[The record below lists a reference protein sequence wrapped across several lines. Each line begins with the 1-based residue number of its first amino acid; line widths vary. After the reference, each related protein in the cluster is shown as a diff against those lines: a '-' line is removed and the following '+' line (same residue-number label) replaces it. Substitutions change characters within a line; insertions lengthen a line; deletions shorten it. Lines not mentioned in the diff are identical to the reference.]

1 VVIWTIGFTKRTAED
16 FFETLRGAEIQRL
29 LDIRLNNSSQ
39 LAGFT
44 KKEDL
49 KYFLRE
55 ICQADYQHEPT
66 LAPTDELLRT
76 YKKEHGSWDVY
87 EAGFLDL
94 MRSRRI
100 DAALDPGSFDRRTV
114 LLCSE
119 FEPDHCHRRLVAE
132 YLARHWANVQVIHL

>member
-16 FFETLRGAEIQRL
+16 FFETLRSAEIERL

-55 ICQADYQHEPT
+55 ICRAHYEHEPR

-76 YKKEHGSWDVY
+76 YKKERGTWDVY
-87 EAGFLDL
+87 EAGFLAL
-94 MRSRRI
+94 MKSRRI
-100 DAALDPGSFDRRTV
+100 EAVLDPASFDRRTV

-119 FEPDHCHRRLVAE
+119 FAPDHCHRRLVAE
-132 YLARHWANVQVIHL
+132 YLARYWPGVQVIHL

>member
-1 VVIWTIGFTKRTAED
+1 MVISTIGFTKRTAED
-16 FFETLRGAEIQRL
+16 FFETLRRAEIQRL

-55 ICQADYQHEPT
+55 ICRADYEHEPK

-87 EAGFLDL
+87 EAGFLAL
-94 MRSRRI
+94 MQSRRI
-100 DAALDPGSFDRRTV
+100 EAALDPASFARRTV

-119 FEPDHCHRRLVAE
+119 FAPDHCHRRLVAE
-132 YLARHWANVQVIHL
+132 YLTRHWANVQVVHL